1 MWKNVAPLTLTLSPL
16 RGARETST
24 DNREQF
30 RPQGTVRVAVGL
42 PLHPTR
48 FLQTFPISS
57 TFRAPCKATL
67 QAMDN
72 PEAGHTMDR
81 TNEKLL
87 TPAGKA
93 RTLKSRF
100 AKRSRA
106 VRSAM
111 ALAVAL
117 ALGGAGWYGY
127 SAWNG
132 STANAAQYTT
142 AVVQRGDLEDS
153 VTATGILQPR
163 DYVDV
168 GTQVSGQVKK
178 LLVEVGAAVKAGQL
192 LAEIDPTVYVTRVDA
207 DRAQLR
213 TQEAQ
218 LADRQAQL
226 ALAEQQL
233 QRQLNLQK
241 ENATTQDAV
250 DTAQAALRSAKAQI
264 DVLKAQADQT
274 RSTLRGD
281 EANLNYTKIYAPMAG
296 TVVSQAAK
304 QGQTLNANQ
313 QAPIV
318 LRIADLS
325 TMTVQSQVSEAD
337 VSKLTVGM
345 DVYFTTLGAQTKRWY
360 GKLRQIEPTPVTVNN
375 VVLYNA
381 LFDVENPDRALM
393 TQMTAQ
399 VFFVTAHAKDAV
411 QVPISALRPVGRRAN
426 SGEGKAA
433 AEGKASTTESG
444 AERAATR
451 GQGGASRG
459 AEVDPRVRFASGRAM
474 VRVVKAD
481 GTIEEREVKIGVM
494 SRISAQIVSGL
505 EPGEQVVT
513 GSATP
518 RPAGGG
524 AGASKAGNSNSN
536 APRMQPRI

>member
-1 MWKNVAPLTLTLSPL
+1 
-16 RGARETST
+16 
-24 DNREQF
+24 
-30 RPQGTVRVAVGL
+30 
-42 PLHPTR
+42 
-48 FLQTFPISS
+48 
-57 TFRAPCKATL
+57 
-67 QAMDN
+67 
-72 PEAGHTMDR
+72 MDR

-87 TPAGKA
+87 APAGKTSIRA
-93 RTLKSRF
+93 RFKR
-100 AKRSRA
+100 RSRIA
-106 VRSAM
+106 RSAI

-117 ALGGAGWYGY
+117 ALGGGAYYGY
-127 SAWNG
+127 TAWTASAE
-132 STANAAQYTT
+132 SAARYTT

-168 GTQVSGQVKK
+168 GTQVSGQIKK
-178 LLVEVGAAVKAGQL
+178 LHVEVGAVVKEGQL
-192 LAEIDPTVYVTRVDA
+192 LAEIDPTVYTTRVDA

-218 LADRQAQL
+218 LADKQSQL
-226 ALAEQQL
+226 ALAEQQY
-233 QRQLNLQK
+233 QRQMNLQK

-250 DTAQAALRSAKAQI
+250 DTAAAALRSAKAQI
-264 DVLKAQADQT
+264 DVLKAQAEQT

-281 EANLNYTKIYAPMAG
+281 EANLNYTKIYAPMSG

-337 VSKLTVGM
+337 VSKLKVGM
-345 DVYFTTLGAQTKRWY
+345 EVYFTTLGSQTKRWY

-399 VFFVTAHAKDAV
+399 VFFVTAQAKDAV
-411 QVPISALRPVGRRAN
+411 FVPVSALRPVRRAQA
-426 SGEGKAA
+426 SGENRKAP
-433 AEGKASTTESG
+433 EGASAVSG
-444 AERAATR
+444 AATKGG
-451 GQGGASRG
+451 GQGRGAGDSRG
-459 AEVDPRVRFASGRAM
+459 SDVDPRTRFANGRAM

-481 GTIEEREVKIGVM
+481 GQIEEREVQVGVM
-494 SRISAQIVSGL
+494 SRISAQIVAGL
-505 EPGEQVVT
+505 EPGEQVVS

-518 RPAGGG
+518 RPANGT
-524 AGASKAGNSNSN
+524 AQTGNNN
-536 APRMQPRI
+536 ARRMQPRI

>member
-1 MWKNVAPLTLTLSPL
+1 MDMIKNEQLAPARKARFSPGARVSQLNRKLPAVLVLAGVLTLAGSAYYGWKAWS
-16 RGARETST
+16 GAGDT
-24 DNREQF
+24 
-30 RPQGTVRVAVGL
+30 A
-42 PLHPTR
+42 
-48 FLQTFPISS
+48 
-57 TFRAPCKATL
+57 
-67 QAMDN
+67 
-72 PEAGHTMDR
+72 AGYVT
-81 TNEKLL
+81 
-87 TPAGKA
+87 
-93 RTLKSRF
+93 
-100 AKRSRA
+100 
-106 VRSAM
+106 
-111 ALAVAL
+111 AVA
-117 ALGGAGWYGY
+117 
-127 SAWNG
+127 
-132 STANAAQYTT
+132 
-142 AVVQRGDLEDS
+142 QRGDLEDT

-178 LLVEVGAAVKAGQL
+178 VHIEIGSTVKAGQL
-192 LAEIDPTVYVTRVDA
+192 LAEIDPTVYKTKVDA

-218 LADRQAQL
+218 LADKQAQL
-226 ALAEQQL
+226 ALAEQQA
-233 QRQLNLQK
+233 QRQTNLAR

-250 DTAQAALRSAKAQI
+250 DTAAAGLRSAKAQI

-274 RSTLRGD
+274 RSALRGD

-304 QGQTLNANQ
+304 LGQTLNANQ

-337 VSKLTVGM
+337 VSKLRVDM
-345 DVYFTTLGAQTKRWY
+345 DVYFTTLGNQTKRWY

-399 VFFVTAHAKDAV
+399 VFFVTAQAKDAL
-411 QVPISALRPVGRRAN
+411 QVPVTALRPVRSGAGEGRRA
-426 SGEGKAA
+426 GADKG
-433 AEGKASTTESG
+433 ASAKGSANKGSG
-444 AERAATR
+444 AR
-451 GQGGASRG
+451 GGDSTI
-459 AEVDPRVRFASGRAM
+459 DPRTRFANGRAM

-481 GTIEEREVKIGVM
+481 GSIEDREVRVGVIT
-494 SRISAQIVSGL
+494 RVSAQILSGL
-505 EPGEQVVT
+505 ETGEQVVT
-513 GSATP
+513 GAATP
-518 RPAGGG
+518 KPAVPAKSG
-524 AGASKAGNSNSN
+524 NSN